1 MTEILVKKLNP
12 KAILPTYAHTGDS
25 GWDLYS
31 CENVILPPNGR
42 VLVSTGLAM
51 AIPQGYEGC
60 IRPRSGNAL
69 KFGYTVLNTP
79 GTIDSNYR
87 GEIKV
92 ILFNTTDNV
101 ILIKEQDRIA
111 QMVIQKLPI
120 IFLKEVNELDS
131 TNRGSDGFGS
141 TGK

>member
-1 MTEILVKKLNP
+1 MTEILVKKINP

-31 CENVILPPNGR
+31 CENAILPPNGR

-69 KFGYTVLNTP
+69 KLGYTVLNTP

-120 IFLKEVNELDS
+120 IFLKEVDELDL

>member
-69 KFGYTVLNTP
+69 KLGYTVLNTP

-101 ILIKEQDRIA
+101 ILIKEKDRIA